1 MPLRKLGL
9 AIPILALLVVTAA
22 GTGPRRQAAA
32 VTISLTPAG
41 VTVTPDRVVVRR
53 GETVQWTSEYPFA
66 IAVERNAALFGEAL
80 PPQALRGRAN
90 APVRAAVGAN
100 APDGTYKYSVAV
112 WDGENVWVVDPEVV
126 VGPDR

>member
-1 MPLRKLGL
+1 MATSRLPRLT
-9 AIPILALLVVTAA
+9 PVLALLTLTAL
-22 GTGPRRQAAA
+22 TGPAPAPQAA

-41 VTVTPDRVVVRR
+41 VQVTPARIAVSR
-53 GETVQWTSEYPFA
+53 GEAIQWTSSLSFA
-66 IAVERNAALFGEAL
+66 IAVERNTALFGQTL

-90 APVRAAVGAN
+90 APVNATVGAN

-126 VGPDR
+126 VGPNE